1 MKTIRTLSGDTWDLI
16 AWREWGEGADQ
27 TNTAA
32 LIEANPQYVETAIFP
47 GNVEIVIPDVEESP
61 PVSIPPWRE

>member
-27 TNTAA
+27 TNTVA
-32 LIEANPQYVETAIFP
+32 LIEANLQYVDTAIFP
-47 GNVEIVIPDVEESP
+47 GNIEIVIPDVEESP